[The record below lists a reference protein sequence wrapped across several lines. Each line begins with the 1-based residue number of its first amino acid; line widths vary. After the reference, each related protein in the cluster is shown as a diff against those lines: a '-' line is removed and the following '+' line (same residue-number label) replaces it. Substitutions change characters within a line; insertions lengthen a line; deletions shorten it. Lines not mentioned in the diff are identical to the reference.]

1 MEELTGQW
9 YLRENFFGGYG
20 VYVQVK
26 SISDPF
32 PYFRKIK
39 KGEEIELYKL
49 NNKICTERN

>member
-26 SISDPF
+26 RISDPF

-39 KGEEIELYKL
+39 KGEEIELYKI
-49 NNKICTERN
+49 NNKIK